1 MLPLLFSSRWNPSSS
16 FTSISTPP
24 LADTPRSLRNPRSP
38 GIRRAHA
45 GGSSAPP
52 LPRRSPGPLSST
64 HCVRLCR
71 FLLPVPAGTHTERGS
86 ANMSPG
92 SRVRTAAG
100 HTQSAAPGTGIPILS
115 PPGTLQEEKEQM
127 LLLLFSLHWKSSD
140 SLLQYLYFSAA
151 VRRAERRG
159 ANAPFPVSSPRKP
172 IGSPAS
178 ISMSPPADTRRA
190 PRRLVLPASA
200 GHMPGAVPQTRPPA
214 SAGAAAEQH
223 VACGSRRGSVLLQ
236 LRIYAPPD
244 APQTKFRPSLRPV
257 EKSSPDA

>member
-159 ANAPFPVSSPRKP
+159 GKCPFSRFISPEADRLPRFHINVSAGGYAPSPPQACPSGVRRAHAGCSSANPPPPGVRRGRRRTTRCVRLSQGLGA
-172 IGSPAS
+172 SPAPYLCPARRTPDE
-178 ISMSPPADTRRA
+178 IPTFSPPR
-190 PRRLVLPASA
+190 
-200 GHMPGAVPQTRPPA
+200 
-214 SAGAAAEQH
+214 
-223 VACGSRRGSVLLQ
+223 
-236 LRIYAPPD
+236 
-244 APQTKFRPSLRPV
+244 
-257 EKSSPDA
+257 